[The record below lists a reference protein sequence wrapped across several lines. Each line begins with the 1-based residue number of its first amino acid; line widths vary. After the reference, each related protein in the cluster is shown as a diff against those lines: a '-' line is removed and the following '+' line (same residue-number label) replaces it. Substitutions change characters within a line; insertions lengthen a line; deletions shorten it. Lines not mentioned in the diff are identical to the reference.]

1 MSQGAYYPRL
11 SNIVQLDQLP
21 DELSFLHNG
30 LMSFFE
36 HLYYRN
42 YQVVRSAD
50 GVTTSA
56 YIEIV
61 LNQQLGFELPGTG
74 LEVCIRPTIISI
86 SFSFSWGI
94 LRIIRGF
101 NTGSFNFSDPE
112 SNYDLLTSV
121 SDMPNE
127 ELLIYTMGLL
137 IDDPDPAGFL
147 INHLNTNYGT
157 NIPAPP
163 NTDFDIFLNDVLAA
177 IETSGNSLP
186 EIVYNDF
193 INDPNNAENTTENI
207 ARIFGLN
214 EANPVDVVKK
224 AITPTIYANA
234 GTSNLGICVVIPRN
248 VLLPLL
254 SDQTVDPDPNAK
266 LTLEL
271 SAGNLSFQV
280 GSGLRFNEEL
290 SFSFAPP
297 HVGGLIGKTGISI
310 GFDKVFIDFRKD
322 SNIPAADAAGFPPDF
337 MGAFIPNSVIGLPS
351 FWTVESNQQV
361 IITGKNL
368 LIGTGGISGKIG
380 LQNIDP
386 ENPDIPPLPVNLGGF
401 SVGLLSFDIT
411 LRNNA
416 IVDSN
421 IWGYL
426 SIPGFKDATGET
438 ATIQIVVHFDSNGE
452 WFITASETQGI
463 QLLRIPD
470 VCSLNLASLTVGKR
484 DDRFYVA
491 VSGTLDF
498 EFQSEILSG
507 DLPTGIQ
514 IQKLLIWED
523 GGFEFEGGGLVLPK
537 AVTLQLGPVKLSVT
551 AIHIG
556 SHEQEHGGA
565 MRKYKYFGFDGG
577 ISIQPGGIDARGDG
591 IKFYYTVDGPPR
603 HTFVRIQSIA
613 IDLIIPGN
621 VPRDQATLLLNGYL
635 SMKNPG
641 NETGSSA
648 QTEYAGGVGFKLNK
662 LNIGGSAKMRY
673 NPAIPSF
680 LVDVGVELAVPIPL
694 GSTGLS
700 VYAFRGLVGKS
711 FVPGKEY
718 IGLKEDDYWYLYY
731 KAKTPPDNRQGVTP
745 AKFEPKGGFSLGA
758 GVSLATSAG
767 DSGLILSTKLFFLLG
782 LPNVFLLEGQ
792 AQVLKKRVSI
802 EDPTDPPFYAF
813 IVLDPTGVQAAFGVN
828 YKMPEDSGGIATLDG
843 LIEMAF
849 FFGNSQGWF
858 INLGRDLPVEKRIRA
873 RILSFIEAYT
883 YLMLSSSGIRFGAG
897 AELGVDKKFGP
908 VKVKLQAYLDVAG
921 KIAFK
926 PKQMGG
932 SIEAGAVLDVS
943 VFGVGVGLS
952 LLFGLSA
959 EAAKPFI
966 IAGFAEV
973 SVKLLFIEKKVG
985 INFVW
990 NFSNDYLTTPIDIL
1004 DEISIGAVN
1013 IHTLESFTLDRQ
1025 YFTHAIGGEAALP
1038 QRAIPMDCFVDV
1050 EFKYP
1055 VNPINTK
1062 EILGGVSDV
1071 PEFSLKL
1078 APQKAKAKQ
1087 VKHEFYVESVSV
1099 DPFEPA
1105 PPNLLDEE
1113 YKLGYWQRD
1122 EGGRYTKIRLLA
1134 QQPFSYVEDSGSG
1147 GSSWAELSV
1156 SLLNIFCEQT
1166 ARVIACISLPD
1177 LERELELD
1185 NGFTA
1190 NIIPTGIFL
1199 YSHGATVRLLGQYG
1213 SLIED
1218 VGFGDAVA
1226 IPSGQSLEILFD
1238 EPTVWTSLRVG
1249 TNTNEATVIFY
1260 KRVFTGQND
1269 GNGLPKTE
1277 YEITG
1282 VQVVPPETPLT
1293 LEYNNPAIP
1302 IDRILITPG
1311 SCRVKPD
1318 DGFPTAP
1325 NLPCSLKLMI
1335 REIGGLLHGIATH
1348 GQLALPSAILLSDPD
1363 HLPRYYK
1370 YLLVSSFQLCGGQ
1383 SGNPPTG
1390 NPLIDCLAAA
1400 VPPVRYSWSIGQ
1412 NNTLQMAI
1420 EALNC
1425 LVYNVSLDLATN
1437 GMPADPRFI
1446 TGMTCWTIDEIP
1458 DENGCYHISTLI
1470 STATHSERL
1479 RGKLCPEVRT
1489 LFGDEITSRCKAWFY
1504 GLCHLKQEDYLY
1516 NELISDFSLI
1526 GAESAAELS
1535 GGIPSGFPVW
1545 QPDRLFKLKIAV
1557 LDRVYPDSSDPA
1569 VFDDHLYEHSYAFRT
1584 SGPPGFFHKDAAGA
1598 VHPAYAELEAKDQ
1611 EDQFRYKNLLPYIN
1625 FKASYPNAD
1634 GRLTNAKPLFYRSP
1648 ALYLFFKQEYL
1659 YAFYNWEGYAME
1671 VVIKDPAE
1679 LHFSHTGP
1687 TPCDPQIAS
1696 PAWELVD
1703 TDVAVEES
1711 VIQGL
1716 NCITVATTQTY
1727 RLMARFPL
1735 PDLRPLKCYTAVFNA
1750 LKDGNENDKRE
1761 VHRYVFETSRY
1772 GNFSEQIQS
1781 FYLED
1786 KDGNQGNALFTI
1798 EQALP
1803 STAIQDAIAVLNDA
1817 APDALVKAY
1826 MAKYDRLVFGAL
1838 QIRGLSPAL
1847 GTEINIVR
1855 NGPDGQ
1861 IAGLLVRNPE
1871 PFNDPKIPAEDLED
1885 TISGSMGGAAFDQAV
1900 FSEDGAS
1907 VFLTNG
1913 SMNFPS
1919 GAINLTF
1926 TLKRYEPV
1934 SGTYVNAVSE
1944 SLTV

>member
-1 MSQGAYYPRL
+1 
-11 SNIVQLDQLP
+11 
-21 DELSFLHNG
+21 
-30 LMSFFE
+30 
-36 HLYYRN
+36 
-42 YQVVRSAD
+42 
-50 GVTTSA
+50 
-56 YIEIV
+56 
-61 LNQQLGFELPGTG
+61 
-74 LEVCIRPTIISI
+74 
-86 SFSFSWGI
+86 
-94 LRIIRGF
+94 
-101 NTGSFNFSDPE
+101 
-112 SNYDLLTSV
+112 
-121 SDMPNE
+121 
-127 ELLIYTMGLL
+127 
-137 IDDPDPAGFL
+137 
-147 INHLNTNYGT
+147 
-157 NIPAPP
+157 
-163 NTDFDIFLNDVLAA
+163 
-177 IETSGNSLP
+177 
-186 EIVYNDF
+186 
-193 INDPNNAENTTENI
+193 
-207 ARIFGLN
+207 
-214 EANPVDVVKK
+214 
-224 AITPTIYANA
+224 
-234 GTSNLGICVVIPRN
+234 
-248 VLLPLL
+248 
-254 SDQTVDPDPNAK
+254 
-266 LTLEL
+266 
-271 SAGNLSFQV
+271 
-280 GSGLRFNEEL
+280 
-290 SFSFAPP
+290 
-297 HVGGLIGKTGISI
+297 
-310 GFDKVFIDFRKD
+310 
-322 SNIPAADAAGFPPDF
+322 

-1238 EPTVWTSLRVG
+1238 EPTVWTSLQVG
-1249 TNTNEATVIFY
+1249 TNANEATVIFY

-1269 GNGLPKTE
+1269 GNDLPKTE
-1277 YEITG
+1277 YEITS

-1335 REIGGLLHGIATH
+1335 RELGGLLHGMAAN
-1348 GQLALPSAILLSDPD
+1348 GQLALPSSILLSDPD
-1363 HLPRYYK
+1363 HLPLYYK

-1383 SGNPPTG
+1383 SGNPPTSD
-1390 NPLIDCLAAA
+1390 PLIDCLAGS
-1400 VPPVRYSWSIGQ
+1400 VPQVRYSWTIGQ
-1412 NNTLQMAI
+1412 NSTLQMAV
-1420 EALNC
+1420 EVLNC

-1437 GMPADPRFI
+1437 GTPADPRFI
-1446 TGMTCWTIDEIP
+1446 TGMSCWTIEEAP
-1458 DENGCYHISTLI
+1458 DENGCYDISTLI
-1470 STATHSERL
+1470 TTAGQSERL

-1489 LFGDEITSRCKAWFY
+1489 LAGDETTSRCKAWFY
-1504 GLCHLKQEDYLY
+1504 GLCHLKLEDYLY
-1516 NELISDFSLI
+1516 NELVSDFSLI
-1526 GAESAAELS
+1526 GAESAAGLS

-1545 QPDRLFKLKIAV
+1545 QPDRLFRLRINV

-1584 SGPPGFFHKDAAGA
+1584 SGPPGFFHKDAAGV
-1598 VHPAYAELEAKDQ
+1598 VHPAYAELEARDQ

-1648 ALYLFFKQEYL
+1648 TLYLFFKQLYL
-1659 YAFYNWEGYAME
+1659 YAFYNWEGYTME

-1679 LHFSHTGP
+1679 LHFDHTGP
-1687 TPCDPQIAS
+1687 TPYDPQIAS

-1703 TDVAVEES
+1703 TSVTVEES
-1711 VIQGL
+1711 VIEGL
-1716 NCITVATTQTY
+1716 NCITVASSEIY
-1727 RLMARFPL
+1727 RLMAHFSL
-1735 PDLRPLKCYTAVFNA
+1735 PELSPLKCYTAVFNA

-1798 EQALP
+1798 DQALP

-1847 GTEINIVR
+1847 GTEINILR
-1855 NGPDGQ
+1855 NSPDGQ
-1861 IAGLLVRNPE
+1861 IAGLLVRSPE

-1885 TISGSMGGAAFDQAV
+1885 TVSGRMGSAAFDRSV

-1907 VFLTNG
+1907 VFLSNE

-1926 TLKRYEPV
+1926 TMKRYEPV
-1934 SGTYVNAVSE
+1934 SGTYVNAASE

>member
-1 MSQGAYYPRL
+1 MPGVFYPSIKNLIHQDNFPSLGGMTLDDLDALNKVFYTNFRFYKSKYGEKAFYSLELVSNAGIL
-11 SNIVQLDQLP
+11 SLP
-21 DELSFLHNG
+21 
-30 LMSFFE
+30 
-36 HLYYRN
+36 
-42 YQVVRSAD
+42 
-50 GVTTSA
+50 
-56 YIEIV
+56 
-61 LNQQLGFELPGTG
+61 LPGTKIKVSLAG
-74 LEVCIRPTIISI
+74 GSSGENLLVEFFYRLEILKYFNSFNFN
-86 SFSFSWGI
+86 SFSFS
-94 LRIIRGF
+94 LDDF
-101 NTGSFNFSDPE
+101 
-112 SNYDLLTSV
+112 YDLLLQIVKPNTNELFLRAIHLFIQGSNPIQEFIDQYNALGTYPQITVTS
-121 SDMPNE
+121 
-127 ELLIYTMGLL
+127 
-137 IDDPDPAGFL
+137 DPDEAVFFQNLIEALIAAG
-147 INHLNTNYGT
+147 
-157 NIPAPP
+157 
-163 NTDFDIFLNDVLAA
+163 
-177 IETSGNSLP
+177 
-186 EIVYNDF
+186 
-193 INDPNNAENTTENI
+193 
-207 ARIFGLN
+207 
-214 EANPVDVVKK
+214 VDVVKL
-224 AITPTIYANA
+224 IFDFFIDDEANSIF
-234 GTSNLGICVVIPRN
+234 GSNLEDVFSELLGYFSINSIKDLIIPSFDLKFPN
-248 VLLPLL
+248 LFLQLEFPVDVLR
-254 SDQTVDPDPNAK
+254 QVDP
-266 LTLEL
+266 LTKEPIL
-271 SAGNLSFQV
+271 
-280 GSGLRFNEEL
+280 GLNDEFI
-290 SFSFAPP
+290 PP
-297 HVGGLIGKTGISI
+297 SISI
-310 GFDKVFIDFRKD
+310 DLGSVFIGTDGINISPNYFEVNFPESEILRTGLTVGLSEVKFDFCRN
-322 SNIPAADAAGFPPDF
+322 SNINEFDIDNRPLDFIGVFVKQCVISLPPKLF
-337 MGAFIPNSVIGLPS
+337 K
-351 FWTVESNQQV
+351 NQDSS
-361 IITGKNL
+361 TAELEGKN
-368 LIGTGGISGKIG
+368 IIFGTGGISGEIRLVSIG
-380 LQNIDP
+380 DPNVSFLKTNFGKSDGFEVGFKSFFVFFQQNA
-386 ENPDIPPLPVNLGGF
+386 V
-401 SVGLLSFDIT
+401 VG
-411 LRNNA
+411 
-416 IVDSN
+416 SN
-421 IWGYL
+421 IKGY
-426 SIPGFKDATGET
+426 IKIKGFKDQEGNDAL
-438 ATIQIVVHFDSNGE
+438 IDIVCDIGVKGDF
-452 WFITASETQGI
+452 FITASETQGI

-470 VCSLNLASLTVGKR
+470 VFSLSLTSLTVGKR

-498 EFQSEILSG
+498 EFQSDILGG

-537 AVTLQLGPVKLSVT
+537 AVTLKLGPVKLSVT

-711 FVPGKEY
+711 FVPSKQY
-718 IGLKEDDYWYLYY
+718 IGLSEEDYWYLYY

-973 SVKLLFIEKKVG
+973 SVKLLFVEKKVG

-1013 IHTLESFTLDRQ
+1013 IHTLESFTLDQ
-1025 YFTHAIGGEAALP
+1025 PYFTHAIGGDAALP

-1050 EFKYP
+1050 EFKHP

-1099 DPFEPA
+1099 VPFEPA

-1122 EGGRYTKIRLLA
+1122 EAGRYTKIRLLA

-1190 NIIPTGIFL
+1190 NIIPAGIFL

-1260 KRVFTGQND
+1260 KRVFTGQSD

-1437 GMPADPRFI
+1437 GMPVDPRFI

-1772 GNFSEQIQS
+1772 GSFSEQIQS

-1786 KDGNQGNALFTI
+1786 KDGNQGNALFAI

-1855 NGPDGQ
+1855 ILICHICRQ
-1861 IAGLLVRNPE
+1861 
-1871 PFNDPKIPAEDLED
+1871 
-1885 TISGSMGGAAFDQAV
+1885 T
-1900 FSEDGAS
+1900 
-1907 VFLTNG
+1907 
-1913 SMNFPS
+1913 
-1919 GAINLTF
+1919 
-1926 TLKRYEPV
+1926 
-1934 SGTYVNAVSE
+1934 
-1944 SLTV
+1944 